1 MTKVPGAVASVGGVS
16 VMAVLQDAG
25 VGGGARLVLG
35 VGHASQV
42 DAAYALVD
50 AGDDRRFAESQPGS
64 AVLGQFD
71 RPAGQGHTRG
81 SPAADPTVVGDD
93 GGTDRLGEGF
103 GAGPQPVGVD
113 MESVVDRVGGVDD
126 RRFEGG

>member
-1 MTKVPGAVASVGGVS
+1 MTKVPGVVASLGGVS
-16 VMAVLQDAG
+16 VMAALQDAG
-25 VGGGARLVLG
+25 DGGGDGLVIDLG
-35 VGHASQV
+35 HTSQV
-42 DAAYALVD
+42 DEASSLVD

-113 MESVVDRVGGVDD
+113 MEGVVDRVGGV
-126 RRFEGG
+126 G